1 MMNHLLRFIIGNTT
15 IRLSVLI
22 ALDTVT
28 ILASVWIAFLLR
40 FEGYIPD
47 EHLLNATGFSL
58 LAVAISI
65 PIFWYF
71 KLYSFSFSY
80 ISTDE
85 LVAIARANGIAFL
98 GVGLVLFLVRDTVI
112 FNGFPRSVLFLS
124 AILIFLGTSM
134 ARFAK
139 RILAS
144 MLQGGDSGAKERT
157 IIVGAGDAGVQLLRS
172 IRASQDSPYFPIGF
186 IDDDP
191 VKRGRIIHGLRV
203 LGTVADIPTCVQ
215 NFSVSQM
222 IVALPSAG
230 STIIKQTVECGRQAG
245 LKKIKI
251 VPSVAELIEDE
262 VTLRN
267 LQEVHIEDLLG
278 RDPVVP
284 DEKKIRELVE
294 GKVVL
299 VTGAAGS
306 IGSELSRQIARFNP
320 KKLLI
325 LDNDETRTF
334 DIKNELSRRY
344 PSLPI
349 KELLINIRD
358 AEKIGLVF
366 RVEKPNLV
374 FHAAAFKH
382 LSLMETHA
390 DEAVKNNIFGT
401 RIVLE
406 TAIKYSV
413 EKVIFI
419 STDKAVRPTS
429 IMGMTKRVCES
440 MCQSLDKTKYT
451 RCIAVRFGNVL
462 NSRGSVIP
470 TFKEQIKRGGPVQ
483 VTHPD
488 MERYFMLIDEAC
500 LLVLQA
506 GAIGAGGEIFVL
518 DMGRPVKIL
527 DLAKELIRLSGY
539 EPDKDIP
546 IVFTDPRPGEKL
558 TEELVTQTEKV
569 AQTEYQKIVKICDAV
584 QPDAATL
591 FELIDSLDQYFTDY
605 EKLKEVLR
613 SLTA

>member
-1 MMNHLLRFIIGNTT
+1 MNPLLRFIFGNTILRFIT
-15 IRLSVLI
+15 LAS
-22 ALDTVT
+22 LDIIV

-47 EHLLNATGFSL
+47 EHILNATGFSL
-58 LAVAISI
+58 LAATIAI

-80 ISTDE
+80 VSTDE
-85 LVAIARANGIAFL
+85 LIAIARANGVAFL
-98 GVGLVLFLVRDTVI
+98 GIGLILFLARDTAV
-112 FNGFPRSVLFLS
+112 FTGFPRSVLFLS
-124 AILIFLGTSM
+124 IILIFLGTSM
-134 ARFAK
+134 LRFAK
-139 RILAS
+139 RIFGS
-144 MLQGGDSGAKERT
+144 MLQGDDSGGKERT

-172 IRASQDSPYFPIGF
+172 IRAAEDSSYFPIGF

-191 VKRGRIIHGLRV
+191 VKRGRIVHGLRV
-203 LGTVADIPTCVQ
+203 LGTVADIPDCVN
-215 NFSVSQM
+215 NFSIDHM

-245 LKKIKI
+245 LRKIKI
-251 VPSVAELIEDE
+251 VPSVAELIDDE

-284 DEKKIRELVE
+284 DEKSIRGLVE
-294 GKVVL
+294 GKTVL

-306 IGSELSRQIARFNP
+306 IGSELCRQIALFNP
-320 KKLLI
+320 RSLLI

-334 DIKNELSRRY
+334 EIKNELTRRY

-358 AEKIGLVF
+358 ADKVASVF
-366 RVEKPNLV
+366 RAERPNLV

-382 LSLMETHA
+382 LSLMETHS

-401 RIVLE
+401 RIILE
-406 TAIKYSV
+406 TSVKFSV

-419 STDKAVRPTS
+419 STDKAVRPS
-429 IMGMTKRVCES
+429 SVMGMTKRICEM
-440 MCQSLDKTKYT
+440 MCQTLDRTKYT

-488 MERYFMLIDEAC
+488 MERYFMLIHEAC

-506 GAIGAGGEIFVL
+506 GAIGTGGEIFVL
-518 DMGRPVKIL
+518 DMGKPVKIVE
-527 DLAKELIRLSGY
+527 LAKELIRLSGF
-539 EPDKDIP
+539 EPDKDVP

-558 TEELVTQTEKV
+558 TEELITQTEEV
-569 AQTEYQKIVKICDAV
+569 IATEYAKIVKIRDEV
-584 QPDAATL
+584 VPDANAL
-591 FELIDSLDQYFTDY
+591 FSAIDELDHYFDDK
-605 EKLKEVLR
+605 EKLVDALR
-613 SLTA
+613 DLTR

>member
-1 MMNHLLRFIIGNTT
+1 MHLILRMMSGNSALRFITVAT
-15 IRLSVLI
+15 
-22 ALDTVT
+22 LDLAV

-47 EHLLNATGFSL
+47 EHTVNAIGFSA
-58 LAVAISI
+58 LAAAVSI
-65 PIFWYF
+65 PVFWRF

-80 ISTDE
+80 IGTDE
-85 LVAIARANGIAFL
+85 LIAIARANGAAFL
-98 GVGLVLFLVRDTVI
+98 GIGLVLFLARDTTV
-112 FNGFPRSVLFLS
+112 FYGFPRSVLFLS
-124 AILIFLGTSM
+124 IILIFLGVSIT
-134 ARFAK
+134 RFAK
-139 RILAS
+139 RILES
-144 MLQGGDSGAKERT
+144 VLQGGDSGGKERT

-172 IRASQDSPYFPIGF
+172 IRASKESPYYPIGF

-191 VKRGRIIHGLRV
+191 VKRGRIVQGLRV
-203 LGTVADIPTCVQ
+203 LGTLADISGCVE
-215 NFSVSQM
+215 NFSIEYM

-230 STIIKQTVECGRQAG
+230 STVIKKAVERGREAG
-245 LKKIKI
+245 IKKIKI
-251 VPSVAELIEDE
+251 IPSVAELIDDE

-267 LQEVHIEDLLG
+267 LQEAHIEDLLG
-278 RDPVVP
+278 RDPVIP
-284 DEKKIRELVE
+284 DEKSIRGLVE
-294 GKVVL
+294 GKTVL

-306 IGSELSRQIARFNP
+306 IGSELCRQIARFNP

-334 DIKNELSRRY
+334 EVKNELARRY
-344 PSLPI
+344 PSLSL

-358 AEKIGLVF
+358 AEKIHSVF
-366 RVEKPNLV
+366 RTERPNLV

-382 LSLMETHA
+382 VSLMEVHP

-406 TAIKYSV
+406 AAVKCSV
-413 EKVIFI
+413 EKLIFI
-419 STDKAVRPTS
+419 STDKAVRPS
-429 IMGMTKRVCES
+429 SVMGMTKRICEL
-440 MCQSLDKTKYT
+440 MCQAFDKTKYT
-451 RCIAVRFGNVL
+451 RCITVRFGNVL

-470 TFKEQIKRGGPVQ
+470 MFKDQIKRGGPVQ
-483 VTHPD
+483 VRHPD

-518 DMGRPVKIL
+518 DMGKPVKIL

-558 TEELVTQTEKV
+558 TEELITRTEEVTET
-569 AQTEYQKIVKICDAV
+569 AYQKIVKIR
-584 QPDAATL
+584 DAAQPNAEEL
-591 FELIDSLDQYFTDY
+591 FAAIDSFDQSF
-605 EKLKEVLR
+605 ENFEQLKKDLR
-613 SLTA
+613 IAAE

>member
-1 MMNHLLRFIIGNTT
+1 MNFVLKLFSSNHTL
-15 IRLSVLI
+15 RLSVLI
-22 ALDTVT
+22 ALDIIT

-71 KLYSFSFSY
+71 KLYSFSFSH

-85 LVAIARANGIAFL
+85 LVAIARGNGIAFL
-98 GVGLVLFLVRDTVI
+98 GVGLVLFLARDTVVL
-112 FNGFPRSVLFLS
+112 NGFPRSVLFLS
-124 AILIFLGTSM
+124 AILIFLGTSA

-139 RILAS
+139 RIFSS
-144 MLQGGDSGAKERT
+144 MLQGSDSGAKERT
-157 IIVGAGDAGVQLLRS
+157 VIVGAGDVGVQLLRS
-172 IRASQDSPYFPIGF
+172 IRAAQGSPYFPIGF

-191 VKRGRIIHGLRV
+191 IKRGRIIHGLRV

-251 VPSVAELIEDE
+251 VPSVAELIDDE
-262 VTLRN
+262 VTLHN

-278 RDPVVP
+278 RDPVIP
-284 DEKKIRELVE
+284 DEESIRRLVE
-294 GKVVL
+294 GKTVM

-306 IGSELSRQIARFNP
+306 IGSELCRQIARFNP
-320 KKLLI
+320 KMLLI

-334 DIKNELSRRY
+334 EMKNELTRRY
-344 PSLPI
+344 PSLPL

-358 AEKIGLVF
+358 ADKVATVF
-366 RVEKPNLV
+366 RTERPNLV

-382 LSLMETHA
+382 LSLMETHP

-401 RIVLE
+401 RIILE
-406 TAIKYSV
+406 ASIAFSV

-419 STDKAVRPTS
+419 STDKAVRPS
-429 IMGMTKRVCES
+429 SVMGMTKRICEM
-440 MCQSLDKTKYT
+440 MCQALDKTKYT

-488 MERYFMLIDEAC
+488 MERYFMLIHEAC

-518 DMGRPVKIL
+518 DMGKPVKIIE
-527 DLAKELIRLSGY
+527 LAKELIRLSGF
-539 EPDKDIP
+539 EPDTDIP
-546 IVFTDPRPGEKL
+546 VVFTDPRPGEKL
-558 TEELVTQTEKV
+558 TEELITQTEEV
-569 AQTEYQKIVKICDAV
+569 IATQYPKIVKIRDEV
-584 QPDAATL
+584 VPDANSL
-591 FELIDSLDQYFTDY
+591 FSVIDKLDHYLDDSS
-605 EKLKEVLR
+605 KLKEILQK
-613 SLTA
+613 LTQ